1 MTRLSSLVTD
11 YGLRITE
18 FEDEDDD
25 EDEDDSVGRAYLHA
39 EPTTTTRT
47 IEERVGAPVSKQPL
61 PDDLTL
67 DGLAQHLESGE
78 RLPAYAIIGE
88 EPFARAQA
96 LKAIREAILK
106 DSDPDLALSQ
116 YLGSDV
122 ADPRELFDELRT
134 APFLAPRRLVIVE
147 DAASFAANARDAL
160 LAYLEK
166 PSKTGTL
173 VLVLEK
179 LPRNDKLGIALRRV
193 GLAVACEPPREYE
206 LPRWIAARAR
216 VHGKRLDPA
225 AAKRLADSIGVNLPI
240 VDQSLA
246 KLALYVGPRDT
257 ITAKDVD
264 ALVEDLPVT
273 TVFRLTDALG
283 NKEPAKAL
291 RVLEIL
297 LAQNNEPPYILSMLR
312 WALERL
318 INARTLLDLRRPP
331 DAIAKALHI
340 KPGYFLDQTLKQAR
354 NRTRRELLRAF
365 DLLLAADLASKT
377 STMDAQ
383 ATLEHLLIRLCA

>member
-1 MTRLSSLVTD
+1 MGKT
-11 YGLRITE
+11 
-18 FEDEDDD
+18 
-25 EDEDDSVGRAYLHA
+25 
-39 EPTTTTRT
+39 
-47 IEERVGAPVSKQPL
+47 PL
-61 PDDLTL
+61 ADDLTL
-67 DGLAQHLESGE
+67 DGLAQHLQRGKT
-78 RLPAYAIIGE
+78 LPVYAIIGE
-88 EPFARAQA
+88 EPFARSQA
-96 LKAIREAILK
+96 LKAIRQALLK
-106 DSDPDLALSQ
+106 DCDPDLALSQ
-116 YLGSDV
+116 YVGSEV
-122 ADPRELFDELRT
+122 GDPRELFDELRT
-134 APFLAPRRLVIVE
+134 APFLAPRRLVVVE
-147 DAASFAANARDAL
+147 EAASFAANARDAL

-179 LPRNDKLGIALRRV
+179 LPRNEKLGIAVRRV

-206 LPRWIAARAR
+206 LPRWITARAR
-216 VHGKRLDPA
+216 TYGKRLDSA

-246 KLALYVGPRDT
+246 KLALYIGNRDT

-297 LAQNNEPPYILSMLR
+297 FAQNSEPPYILSMLR

-340 KPGYFLDQTLKQAR
+340 KPGYFLEQTLKQAR

-365 DLLLAADLASKT
+365 GLLLEADLASKT
-377 STMDAQ
+377 STMDPR
-383 ATLEHLLIRLCA
+383 ATLEHLLNKLCA